1 MKKTTIVITSII
13 GIGSLLAQPG
23 KPRGPGGQY
32 DERMEM
38 MRIWKLT
45 EHLELTEDQA
55 EKFFPSMRAH
65 QKQVLKIRKEEKELF
80 TPLYKQLKK
89 GEDVS
94 KAEAT
99 KLMNKVASFEQKKS
113 KTRIDFVKNSGD
125 ILNPTQ
131 QVKLLMF
138 EGHMKAQVRDRMQDR
153 YKPPPPRGGKQK
165 RRKNSF

>member
-1 MKKTTIVITSII
+1 MKKTTLTLLLLFMI
-13 GIGSLLAQPG
+13 GMLAAQPG
-23 KPRGPGGQY
+23 RPGGPGGQY

-45 EHLELTEDQA
+45 EYLELKEVQA

-65 QKQVLKIRKEEKELF
+65 QKQVMEIRNEEKELF
-80 TPLYKQLKK
+80 TPLYRKVKK
-89 GEDVS
+89 GEDIS
-94 KAEAT
+94 KAEAN
-99 KLMNKVASFEQKKS
+99 KLLKKVAEFEQKRSKS
-113 KTRIDFVKNSGD
+113 RIDFVKNSGD

-138 EGHMKAQVRDRMQDR
+138 DGQMKQQVRDRMQDR

-165 RRKNSF
+165 RRREF

>member
-32 DERMEM
+32 GERMEM
-38 MRIWKLT
+38 MMIWKLT
-45 EHLELTEDQA
+45 DHLELTQDQA

-80 TPLYKQLKK
+80 TPVYKKVKK
-89 GEDVS
+89 GEDIS
-94 KAEAT
+94 RAEAN
-99 KLMNKVASFEQKKS
+99 KLLNKVATYEQKRS
-113 KTRIDFVKNSGD
+113 KARIDFVKNSGG

-138 EGHMKAQVRDRMQDR
+138 DGQMKQQVRDRMQDR

-165 RRKNSF
+165 RRREF

>member
-32 DERMEM
+32 SERMEM
-38 MRIWKLT
+38 MMIWKLT
-45 EHLELTEDQA
+45 DHLELTENQA
-55 EKFFPSMRAH
+55 ERFFPSMRAH

-80 TPLYKQLKK
+80 TPVYKKVIR
-89 GEDVS
+89 GEDIS
-94 KAEAT
+94 KAEAN
-99 KLMNKVASFEQKKS
+99 KLLNKVATYEQKRS
-113 KTRIDFVKNSGD
+113 KARIDFVKNSGD

-138 EGHMKAQVRDRMQDR
+138 DGQMKQQVRERMQDR
-153 YKPPPPRGGKQK
+153 YKPPPLRGGKQK
-165 RRKNSF
+165 GRRKF

>member
-1 MKKTTIVITSII
+1 MKKTTLFLASII
-13 GIGSLLAQPG
+13 SIGSLFAQPG
-23 KPRGPGGQY
+23 KLRGPGGQY

-45 EHLELTEDQA
+45 EYLELKEVQA

-65 QKQVLKIRKEEKELF
+65 QKQVMEIRKEEKELF
-80 TPLYKQLKK
+80 APLYKKVKK
-89 GEDVS
+89 DEDIS

-99 KLMNKVASFEQKKS
+99 KLLNKVAEYEQKRS
-113 KTRIDFVKNSGD
+113 KARIDFVKNSGD

-138 EGHMKAQVRDRMQDR
+138 DGQMKQQVRDRMQDK
-153 YKPPPPRGGKQK
+153 YKPPPPRGGMK
-165 RRKNSF
+165 RRKNRF

>member
-1 MKKTTIVITSII
+1 MNKTTLTLLLLFMI
-13 GIGSLLAQPG
+13 GTLAAQPG
-23 KPRGPGGQY
+23 RPGGPGGQY
-32 DERMEM
+32 GERMEM
-38 MRIWKLT
+38 MMIWKLT
-45 EHLELTEDQA
+45 DHLELTQDQA

-80 TPLYKQLKK
+80 TPLYKKVKK

-99 KLMNKVASFEQKKS
+99 KLLNKVASFEQKKS

-138 EGHMKAQVRDRMQDR
+138 EGHMKQQVRDRMQDK
-153 YKPPPPRGGKQK
+153 YKPPPPRGGMK
-165 RRKNSF
+165 RRKNRF

>member
-32 DERMEM
+32 SERMEM
-38 MRIWKLT
+38 MMIWKLT
-45 EHLELTEDQA
+45 DHLELTENQA
-55 EKFFPSMRAH
+55 ERFFPSMRAH

-80 TPLYKQLKK
+80 TPVYKKVVR
-89 GEDVS
+89 GEDIS
-94 KAEAT
+94 KAEAN
-99 KLMNKVASFEQKKS
+99 KLLNKVATYEKKRS
-113 KTRIDFVKNSGD
+113 KARIDFVKNSGD

-138 EGHMKAQVRDRMQDR
+138 DGQMKQQVRDRMQDR

-165 RRKNSF
+165 GRRKF

>member
-32 DERMEM
+32 SERMEM
-38 MRIWKLT
+38 MMIWKLT
-45 EHLELTEDQA
+45 DHLELTQDQA
-55 EKFFPSMRAH
+55 EKLFPSMRAH

-80 TPLYKQLKK
+80 TPVYKKVKK
-89 GEDVS
+89 GEDIS
-94 KAEAT
+94 KAEAN
-99 KLMNKVASFEQKKS
+99 KLLNKVATYEQKRS
-113 KTRIDFVKNSGD
+113 KARIDFVKDSGD

-138 EGHMKAQVRDRMQDR
+138 DGQMKQQVRDRMQDR

-165 RRKNSF
+165 RRREF

>member
-32 DERMEM
+32 SERMEM
-38 MRIWKLT
+38 MMIWKLT
-45 EHLELTEDQA
+45 DHLELTENQA
-55 EKFFPSMRAH
+55 ERFFPSMRAH

-80 TPLYKQLKK
+80 TPVYKKVKK
-89 GEDVS
+89 GEDIS
-94 KAEAT
+94 KAEAN
-99 KLMNKVASFEQKKS
+99 KLLNKVATYEQKRS
-113 KTRIDFVKNSGD
+113 KARIDFVKDSGD

-138 EGHMKAQVRDRMQDR
+138 DGQMKQQVRDRMQDR

-165 RRKNSF
+165 RRREF

>member
-32 DERMEM
+32 SERMEM
-38 MRIWKLT
+38 MMIWKLT
-45 EHLELTEDQA
+45 DHLELTQDQA

-80 TPLYKQLKK
+80 TPVYKKVKK
-89 GEDVS
+89 GEYIS
-94 KAEAT
+94 KDEVN
-99 KLMNKVASFEQKKS
+99 KLLNKVATYEQKRS
-113 KTRIDFVKNSGD
+113 KARIDFVKNSGD

-138 EGHMKAQVRDRMQDR
+138 DGQMKQQVRDRMQDR

-165 RRKNSF
+165 RRREF

>member
-1 MKKTTIVITSII
+1 MKKTTVFLASII
-13 GIGSLLAQPG
+13 GIGSLFAQPG
-23 KPRGPGGQY
+23 KPKGPGGQY
-32 DERMEM
+32 GERMEM
-38 MRIWKLT
+38 MMIWKLT
-45 EHLELTEDQA
+45 DHLELTQDQA

-80 TPLYKQLKK
+80 TPLYKKVKK

-99 KLMNKVASFEQKKS
+99 KLLNKVAAYEQKRS
-113 KTRIDFVKNSGD
+113 KARIDFVKNSGD

-138 EGHMKAQVRDRMQDR
+138 EGQMKQQVRDRMQDK
-153 YKPPPPRGGKQK
+153 YKPPPPRGGMK
-165 RRKNSF
+165 RRKNRF

>member
-32 DERMEM
+32 SERMEM
-38 MRIWKLT
+38 MMIWKLT
-45 EHLELTEDQA
+45 DHLELTQDQA

-65 QKQVLKIRKEEKELF
+65 QKQVQKIRKEEKELF
-80 TPLYKQLKK
+80 TPVYKKVKK
-89 GEDVS
+89 GEDIS
-94 KAEAT
+94 KAEAN
-99 KLMNKVASFEQKKS
+99 KLLNKVATYEQKRS
-113 KTRIDFVKNSGD
+113 KARIDFVKDSGD

-138 EGHMKAQVRDRMQDR
+138 DGQMKQQVRDRMQDR

-165 RRKNSF
+165 RRREF

>member
-1 MKKTTIVITSII
+1 MKKTTLFLASII
-13 GIGSLLAQPG
+13 SIGSLFAQPG
-23 KPRGPGGQY
+23 KLRGPGGQY

-38 MRIWKLT
+38 MRSWKLT
-45 EHLELTEDQA
+45 EYLELKEVQA

-65 QKQVLKIRKEEKELF
+65 QKQVTEIRKEEKELF
-80 TPLYKQLKK
+80 APLYKKVKK
-89 GEDVS
+89 GEGIS

-99 KLMNKVASFEQKKS
+99 KLLNKVAAYEQKRS
-113 KTRIDFVKNSGD
+113 KARIDFVKNSGD

-138 EGHMKAQVRDRMQDR
+138 DGQMKQQVRDRMQDR

-165 RRKNSF
+165 RRREF

>member
-1 MKKTTIVITSII
+1 MKKTTLFLTSII
-13 GIGSLLAQPG
+13 GIGSLFAQPG
-23 KPRGPGGQY
+23 KLRGPGGQY

-80 TPLYKQLKK
+80 TPLYKKLKK

-94 KAEAT
+94 KSEAT

-138 EGHMKAQVRDRMQDR
+138 EEHMKQQVRDRMQDK

-165 RRKNSF
+165 RRRKF

>member
-1 MKKTTIVITSII
+1 MKKTTLTLLLLFMI
-13 GIGSLLAQPG
+13 GTLAAQPG
-23 KPRGPGGQY
+23 RPGGPGGQY
-32 DERMEM
+32 GERMEM
-38 MRIWKLT
+38 MMIWKLT
-45 EHLELTEDQA
+45 DHLELTQDQA

-80 TPLYKQLKK
+80 TPLYKKVKK

-94 KAEAT
+94 KAEAN
-99 KLMNKVASFEQKKS
+99 KLLNKVATYEQKRS
-113 KTRIDFVKNSGD
+113 KARIDFVKNSGG

-138 EGHMKAQVRDRMQDR
+138 DGQMKQQVRDRMQDR

-165 RRKNSF
+165 HRREF

>member
-1 MKKTTIVITSII
+1 MKKRTIVIISII

-38 MRIWKLT
+38 MMIWKLT

-80 TPLYKQLKK
+80 I
-89 GEDVS
+89 S
-94 KAEAT
+94 
-99 KLMNKVASFEQKKS
+99 
-113 KTRIDFVKNSGD
+113 
-125 ILNPTQ
+125 
-131 QVKLLMF
+131 
-138 EGHMKAQVRDRMQDR
+138 
-153 YKPPPPRGGKQK
+153 
-165 RRKNSF
+165 

>member
-1 MKKTTIVITSII
+1 MKKTTLTLLLLFMI
-13 GIGSLLAQPG
+13 GTLAAQPG
-23 KPRGPGGQY
+23 RPGGPGGQY
-32 DERMEM
+32 GERMEM
-38 MRIWKLT
+38 MMIWKLT
-45 EHLELTEDQA
+45 DHLELTQDQA

-80 TPLYKQLKK
+80 TPLYKKVKK

-99 KLMNKVASFEQKKS
+99 KLLNKVAAYEQKRS
-113 KTRIDFVKNSGD
+113 KARIDFVKNSGD

-138 EGHMKAQVRDRMQDR
+138 DGKMKQQVRDRMQDK
-153 YKPPPPRGGKQK
+153 YKPPPPRGGMK
-165 RRKNSF
+165 RRKNRF